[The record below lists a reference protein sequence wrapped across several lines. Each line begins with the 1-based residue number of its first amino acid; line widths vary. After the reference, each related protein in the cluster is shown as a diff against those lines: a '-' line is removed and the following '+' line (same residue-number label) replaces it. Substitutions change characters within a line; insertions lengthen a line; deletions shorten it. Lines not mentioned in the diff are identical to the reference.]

1 MRTTDAAR
9 LQKGIVA
16 YAIAAMVALS
26 VAVAAACVVP
36 LQRHTVA
43 AADQNLSHS
52 LDQQVKAIGEA
63 LARLRDLTRQITSRT
78 VIRDALVQYNDGAM
92 TRDALHAFSADK
104 LADALRLAPEMLGIV
119 RLDRSGR
126 VVVTVG
132 EVPAPDTAVPAAEDG
147 PAVGDLIMAPDGR
160 ARVAVA
166 APIFGRT
173 GRREGTDVV
182 LFDGAA
188 IEALVTEEHHLG
200 RTWVSHLMVEDGAGG
215 YGALIPRGAAV
226 AGVAGLRSALDAAR
240 DAPSLVHA
248 VTEEGGDAV
257 VLTAQR
263 VPGTAWMLAVRIHA
277 NELYYD
283 SNRLVLSVGGT
294 AVGLTLLGTLGMFL
308 VLRPLTGRMLVHADD
323 LARQLDEQRRTV
335 AALSRLQRTLK
346 TLSGGN
352 QALIHA
358 TAEPDL
364 LDEMCRIVVEVGGYP
379 QAWVALVEEG
389 TVRLAA
395 QRGDGVL
402 PEAEAAALGGPI
414 RAGLMLHREDRAA
427 DPALA
432 ALPGVE
438 APRGLLLLPL
448 PDRDGAPLGAIAIH
462 GRDAAGFD
470 MEERALLS
478 EMAGDLAY
486 GIVTLRT
493 RIRWQADEERL
504 ERALEKTIQAV
515 AATVEIRDPS
525 TAGHQ
530 RRVAELAAGIARA
543 LGLADDRVKGVYVA
557 GIIHDIGK
565 VAVPAEIFSRPGRLN
580 ALEFELV
587 KEHPTAGADII
598 GGVEFP
604 WPVAAAI
611 AQHHERLDGSG
622 YPAGLSGDAIR
633 LEARILAVA
642 DVVEAMTAHR
652 PYRPALSVAEALAE
666 IRAHRGTLYDAAVV
680 DACIRVLENGV
691 VRLETA

>member
-26 VAVAAACVVP
+26 IAVAAACVIP
-36 LQRHTVA
+36 LQRHSVA
-43 AADQNLSHS
+43 AADRNLSHS
-52 LDQQVKAIGEA
+52 LDQQVLAIGEA
-63 LARLRDLTRQITSRT
+63 LSRLRDLSRQITSRT
-78 VIRDALVQYNDGAM
+78 VIRDALVRYNDGAM
-92 TRDALHAFSADK
+92 TRDQLRAFSVDK
-104 LADALRLAPEMLGIV
+104 LADALRLAPEMLGIA
-119 RLDRSGR
+119 RLDREGR
-126 VVVTVG
+126 AVVIVG
-132 EVPAPDTAVPAAEDG
+132 EAPPDGALVPAADAG
-147 PAVGDLIMAPDGR
+147 PVIGELMVAPDGR
-160 ARVAVA
+160 ARVTVG
-166 APIFGRT
+166 APIFGRA

-188 IEALVTEEHHLG
+188 IEALVKDGQRLG
-200 RTWVSHLMVEDGAGG
+200 RTWGSYLLADDGGGGFATVFPRAGTMGATAWLRPAVE
-215 YGALIPRGAAV
+215 AAH
-226 AGVAGLRSALDAAR
+226 G
-240 DAPSLVHA
+240 APSLVR
-248 VTEEGGDAV
+248 TMEEPGGADV
-257 VLTAQR
+257 VLAVQR
-263 VPGTAWMLAVRIHA
+263 VPDTPWLVAVHMHA
-277 NELYYD
+277 DELYYD
-283 SNRLVLSVGGT
+283 ADRLVMSVGGT
-294 AVGLTLLGTLGMFL
+294 AAGLTLLGTLGMFL

-379 QAWVALVEEG
+379 RAWVALVEGGE
-389 TVRLAA
+389 VRLAA
-395 QRGDGVL
+395 HCGDGVGADVG
-402 PEAEAAALGGPI
+402 EEVAALAGPI
-414 RAGLMLHREDRAA
+414 RAGMEPVPAA
-427 DPALA
+427 P
-432 ALPGVE
+432 PGAM

-448 PDRDGAPLGAIAIH
+448 SDRDGTPLGAIAIH
-462 GRDAAGFD
+462 GREAVGFNV
-470 MEERALLS
+470 EERALLA

-486 GIVTLRT
+486 GIVNLRT
-493 RIRWQADEERL
+493 RIRWRADEERL

-530 RRVAELAAGIARA
+530 RRVAEIAAGIGRA
-543 LGLADDRVKGVYVA
+543 LGLAEDRVKGVYVA

-604 WPVAAAI
+604 WPIAAAI

-622 YPAGLSGDAIR
+622 YPAGLSGDAIG

-642 DVVEAMTAHR
+642 DVVEAMTSHR

-666 IRAHRGTLYDAAVV
+666 IRAHRGTLYDADVV
-680 DACIRVLENGV
+680 DACIGVLESGD
-691 VRLETA
+691 VRLETMAAA